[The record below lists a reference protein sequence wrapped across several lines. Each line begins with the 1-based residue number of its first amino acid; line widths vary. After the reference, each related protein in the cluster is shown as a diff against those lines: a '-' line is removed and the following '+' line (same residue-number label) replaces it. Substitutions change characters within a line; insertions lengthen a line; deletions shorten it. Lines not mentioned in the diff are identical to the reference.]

1 MDDDDDDKYNDR
13 AEYLG
18 AMPAVAVVVAAAD
31 NESIGRLVGQN
42 HDGDGDADDEVV
54 MTGEQY

>member
-1 MDDDDDDKYNDR
+1 MADDDDKYDYR
-13 AEYLG
+13 AAYLG
-18 AMPAVAVVVAAAD
+18 AMPAAAD

-42 HDGDGDADDEVV
+42 HDGAGDADDEVV

>member
-1 MDDDDDDKYNDR
+1 MADDDDDKYDDR
-13 AEYLG
+13 AEYLC
-18 AMPAVAVVVAAAD
+18 AMPAAAD

-54 MTGEQY
+54 MTMTGEQY

>member
-1 MDDDDDDKYNDR
+1 MADDDDADDKYDDR
-13 AEYLG
+13 AEYLC
-18 AMPAVAVVVAAAD
+18 AMPAAAD

-54 MTGEQY
+54 MTMTGEQY